1 MKRPLSLDALAI
13 GLMLVLA
20 AGIGLVI
27 LLGGQIGIRG
37 TADLPEGGLVGPFQI
52 VTLNFSEAVDPDLA
66 EALWMI
72 QPSVEGRFEW
82 PNPGTLRFTP
92 SRPFSLDTDYKLTLR
107 PGVITSNGRELKRAQ
122 TWTFRVREPLAVVL
136 RSANGDSGL
145 WAVALDGVTS
155 HRLTSESVK
164 IISYDAARSG
174 DYLVYCSANKQGGID
189 LWRVSRAGGDDA
201 LMLDCGLDRCTAP
214 SISPD
219 GTRVAYSREAA
230 GPGPDLPFGSPRI
243 WMLDLAN
250 NQNSPVY
257 EDQQV
262 ICYGPSWSPDGT
274 RLACFDGLADQLRI
288 LDLTSSEQF
297 IFPTG
302 TGDTTTWSPDG
313 TLFLFTDMEQ
323 DENGLRTQ
331 VRRADLTINK
341 TDILIGAGDARD
353 YSYSS
358 LAWSPAGDQVVLG
371 LRIAEDK
378 PGESLWLFDPVI
390 LDGPMIANADETT
403 YNAPTWNPWGSALLF
418 QQFKLRGAF
427 KPEVGLWTAG
437 DIEPRLLTDGL
448 MPHWLP

>member
-1 MKRPLSLDALAI
+1 VVTGYEIGWKSAANAEWQSLK
-13 GLMLVLA
+13 
-20 AGIGLVI
+20 
-27 LLGGQIGIRG
+27 
-37 TADLPEGGLVGPFQI
+37 
-52 VTLNFSEAVDPDLA
+52 VDPLTRWRMDGL
-66 EALWMI
+66 EDGKPLQFKI
-72 QPSVEGRFEW
+72 RS
-82 PNPGTLRFTP
+82 LR
-92 SRPFSLDTDYKLTLR
+92 
-107 PGVITSNGRELKRAQ
+107 GA
-122 TWTFRVREPLAVVL
+122 
-136 RSANGDSGL
+136 
-145 WAVALDGVTS
+145 
-155 HRLTSESVK
+155 
-164 IISYDAARSG
+164 
-174 DYLVYCSANKQGGID
+174 
-189 LWRVSRAGGDDA
+189 
-201 LMLDCGLDRCTAP
+201 
-214 SISPD
+214 
-219 GTRVAYSREAA
+219 
-230 GPGPDLPFGSPRI
+230 
-243 WMLDLAN
+243 
-250 NQNSPVY
+250 
-257 EDQQV
+257 
-262 ICYGPSWSPDGT
+262 
-274 RLACFDGLADQLRI
+274 ACFDGLADQLRI

-371 LRIAEDK
+371 LRIVEDK